1 MEGLE
6 LIDLDF
12 NGLPFTWHGTR
23 NGTLVEV
30 RLDRWLSNWCWQDCW
45 SNTSV
50 THDTMV
56 GSYHCSLI
64 IQRDPNQ
71 AKCKKHFC
79 FETFWVKEKDC
90 KQSKQKFKVYAG
102 EIEELIGQLGEL
114 KNNWATN
121 ANRIQE
127 ITITVD
133 KLLEQDECFLQ
144 QRSLVKCLR
153 NGDANTAF
161 FHQSTLQ
168 MRRRNNVVKLRKDDG
183 MWKENPNGLKY
194 LIDEYFI
201 NVFKSGG
208 PRERGQVL
216 ECITMSVTDEM
227 NHTLLLRIT
236 QEEIAIA
243 ARQMG
248 DLKAPGPDDFQGI
261 FYHSYCDCIVKEVN
275 ELVMYLSNG
284 DTCPWQ
290 FSATHIVLIP
300 KVPNPEF
307 VSQFQPISLCNFSYK
322 VLSKV
327 LSNRLKPLL
336 PKIISPMQNAFVG
349 GRQIQDNIGI
359 AHELF
364 HFLKLRKTK
373 SKFELGIKLDMHK
386 AYDRVDWDFLDAD
399 DMPFYGDQQHTGVWN
414 SHHGP
419 PISHIFFA
427 DDTLIFLKVDRSNY
441 QVLGRL
447 IEDLCVASGQ
457 TVNLQKSCVF
467 FSANIHAAISEELGN
482 ILGVSVVSD
491 PGTYLGVLAIWGR
504 SKSRGLAY
512 VKDAVCNEL
521 DSMIMGFWWGQKH
534 DAKWGS
540 RASWAW
546 TSLLVGRDV
555 IMQRAKWQISDGR
568 ELISFPLGHHIPRGP
583 VHVTLDTRVQT
594 FLCPIT
600 RSWDLNSLLPFLF
613 TEELDDITGSDVGIG
628 SGFDRLI

>member
-1 MEGLE
+1 
-6 LIDLDF
+6 
-12 NGLPFTWHGTR
+12 
-23 NGTLVEV
+23 
-30 RLDRWLSNWCWQDCW
+30 
-45 SNTSV
+45 
-50 THDTMV
+50 
-56 GSYHCSLI
+56 
-64 IQRDPNQ
+64 
-71 AKCKKHFC
+71 
-79 FETFWVKEKDC
+79 
-90 KQSKQKFKVYAG
+90 
-102 EIEELIGQLGEL
+102 
-114 KNNWATN
+114 
-121 ANRIQE
+121 
-127 ITITVD
+127 
-133 KLLEQDECFLQ
+133 
-144 QRSLVKCLR
+144 
-153 NGDANTAF
+153 
-161 FHQSTLQ
+161 

-275 ELVMYLSNG
+275 EL
-284 DTCPWQ
+284 
-290 FSATHIVLIP
+290 
-300 KVPNPEF
+300 
-307 VSQFQPISLCNFSYK
+307 
-322 VLSKV
+322 
-327 LSNRLKPLL
+327 
-336 PKIISPMQNAFVG
+336 
-349 GRQIQDNIGI
+349 DNIGI

-427 DDTLIFLKVDRSNY
+427 DDTLIFLKADRSNY

-457 TVNLQKSCVF
+457 MVNLQKSCVF

-613 TEELDDITGSDVGIG
+613 TEELDDVTGSDVGIG

>member
-1 MEGLE
+1 M
-6 LIDLDF
+6 
-12 NGLPFTWHGTR
+12 
-23 NGTLVEV
+23 
-30 RLDRWLSNWCWQDCW
+30 
-45 SNTSV
+45 
-50 THDTMV
+50 
-56 GSYHCSLI
+56 
-64 IQRDPNQ
+64 
-71 AKCKKHFC
+71 
-79 FETFWVKEKDC
+79 
-90 KQSKQKFKVYAG
+90 
-102 EIEELIGQLGEL
+102 GQLGEL

-127 ITITVD
+127 ITIRVD
-133 KLLEQDECFLQ
+133 KLLEQDERFLQ

-168 MRRRNNVVKLRKDDG
+168 MRRRNNVVKLRKDDSV
-183 MWKENPNGLKY
+183 WKENPNGLKY

-201 NVFKSGG
+201 NLFKSEG

-216 ECITMSVTDEM
+216 ECITLSVTDEM

-236 QEEIAIA
+236 HEEIAIA

-248 DLKAPGPDDFQGI
+248 DLKAPGLDDFQGI
-261 FYHSYCDCIVKEVN
+261 FYHSYWDCIVKEVN
-275 ELVMYLSNG
+275 EL
-284 DTCPWQ
+284 
-290 FSATHIVLIP
+290 
-300 KVPNPEF
+300 
-307 VSQFQPISLCNFSYK
+307 
-322 VLSKV
+322 
-327 LSNRLKPLL
+327 
-336 PKIISPMQNAFVG
+336 NAFVG

-386 AYDRVDWDFLDAD
+386 AYNRVDWDFLDAD
-399 DMPFYGDQQHTGVWN
+399 DMPFYGDQQHAGVRN
-414 SHHGP
+414 SQHDP

-427 DDTLIFLKVDRSNY
+427 DDTLIFLKADRSNC
-441 QVLGRL
+441 QVLGQL
-447 IEDLCVASGQ
+447 SEDFCAASGQ
-457 TVNLQKSCVF
+457 AVNLQKSCVF

-482 ILGVSVVSD
+482 ILGVPVVSD

-512 VKDAVCNEL
+512 VKDA
-521 DSMIMGFWWGQKH
+521 KR
-534 DAKWGS
+534 GS

-546 TSLLVGRDV
+546 TSLLVGIDV

-568 ELISFPLGHHIPRGP
+568 ELISLPLGHHIPRGP
-583 VHVTLDTRVQT
+583 VHVTLDTQVQT

-613 TEELDDITGSDVGIG
+613 TKELDDVTGSDVGIG
-628 SGFDRLI
+628 SGLDRFIWHETKTGVYTVKSGYLSSIHVPHHS